1 MATQPLTVSDIFE
14 DARAVQSGAVE
25 QLEAGD
31 TRDAAEKA
39 WCATRRATEALLFAR
54 TGQHYEFASAITR
67 QLRELAQREAAV
79 GRLRE
84 HYSKAAHLLHGECF
98 YSNNCEPLDDT
109 ARLIHETADYIT
121 DAEILARG

>member
-14 DARAVQSGAVE
+14 DAKSVQAGA
-25 QLEAGD
+25 LERLAAGD
-31 TRDAAEKA
+31 LRDAAEKS

-67 QLRELAQREAAV
+67 ELRGLSQRDAAV
-79 GRLRE
+79 WRLRE

-98 YSNNCEPLDDT
+98 YANNCEPTDDT
-109 ARLIHETADYIT
+109 AHLIHETAGYII
-121 DAEILARG
+121 DAEFLARV